1 MTDDA
6 ATMEEM
12 RERIAFLEKELVE
25 AKLQAALAKSNE
37 ERLIHEALQM
47 KTMIAELTDDENV
60 IVQVSVPTKTA
71 CHPPSPNLNPN
82 SCASGLNLIAL
93 ASCDSY
99 GSLGASSMGLR
110 RKRVFHESTGGSM
123 MSIESSSF
131 LGPNLERSV
140 PSATQELRMMLG
152 GTRLVSNG
160 SSFSRTRGGST
171 TRRLDDRRFNDSTGS
186 TKNEEWDI
194 IKD

>member
-1 MTDDA
+1 
-6 ATMEEM
+6 MEEM
-12 RERIAFLEKELVE
+12 RERIAFLERGLVE

-47 KTMIAELTDDENV
+47 KTMIAELSGDENGLQV
-60 IVQVSVPTKTA
+60 FVQLSVPTKSA
-71 CHPPSPNLNPN
+71 CHQPRTKLNPN

-93 ASCDSY
+93 ANCDSH
-99 GSLGASSMGLR
+99 GSLGASSTGLL
-110 RKRVFHESTGGSM
+110 RKRVLHESTGGSM
-123 MSIESSSF
+123 MSIESSS
-131 LGPNLERSV
+131 LGPNLERRV

-160 SSFSRTRGGST
+160 SSFSRTRGGSR
-171 TRRLDDRRFNDSTGS
+171 RRLNDRRFNDNSGS